1 MLTRIFYSDLKGAI
15 SDFKR
20 NYHYKILPDCVQ
32 EVIIEMIFQL
42 GIRKVL
48 QFKKFNFY
56 INDKQLFLAALEMMK
71 SRWYLQSPIRVNKLI
86 IFLLQPNDKRR
97 R

>member
-20 NYHYKILPDCVQ
+20 NYHYKILPDYVQ

-42 GIRKVL
+42 GIINVL
-48 QFKKFNFY
+48 EFKKFNYY
-56 INDKQLFLAALEMMK
+56 IKKKQYYLAALEMIK
-71 SRWYLQSPIRVNKLI
+71 SRWYDQTPKRANKLI
-86 IFLLQPNDKRR
+86 AILLQQDVKK
-97 R
+97 

>member
-20 NYHYKILPDCVQ
+20 NYHYKTLPDCVQ

-42 GIRKVL
+42 GIINVL
-48 QFKKFNFY
+48 EFKKFNYF
-56 INDKQLFLAALEMMK
+56 IKKKQYYLAALEMIK
-71 SRWYLQSPIRVNKLI
+71 SRWYDQTPKRANKLI
-86 IFLLQPNDKRR
+86 AILLQFDVRR
-97 R
+97 